1 MLRGTQLHSPLPH
14 RQDLR
19 RQKKSQMYIICL
31 RSLCPY
37 AYVFS
42 LVIANGWLF
51 SIVSL
56 GLETPFGSR
65 AIQTSR

>member
-1 MLRGTQLHSPLPH
+1 MVHNYIHPFPT
-14 RQDLR
+14 DKIFIDK
-19 RQKKSQMYIICL
+19 KKSQMYIICL
-31 RSLCPY
+31 RSLCLY